1 MMKTIIKKE
10 LRGYFNSAIA
20 AIFLSVFLAIVLM
33 MVFGWEKFFAR
44 GLADLRPMFD
54 WMPAMLIVLVSALSM
69 RMWADERAAG
79 TLEVLLTLPVPRWQ
93 LVVGKFLAGM
103 VLIAVAL
110 ALTLGL
116 PITIARMGNLDL
128 GPVVGGYLATLLLA
142 AAYLSIG
149 MCVSAA
155 TDNQIVA
162 FIGTAALCSIAYLV
176 GYLGTVVARL
186 GELGRVFGTGV
197 RFESVARGVLDLRDL
212 AYYGGIVAVGITVNV
227 VLLQWLTR
235 SHGPRGRRRQLAAL
249 LGIALVVANAIALDV
264 WLAPVRRARID
275 LTQDGS
281 YSLSSSTAR
290 LLAGLDE
297 RLLIRGYFSA
307 KTHPKL
313 APLVPQ
319 IRDLLEEYK
328 IAGGAK
334 VRVELID
341 PTDSD
346 DAKREAKE
354 RFGIDPTPLRFAT
367 RTENSVINAYFAI
380 ALEYGDQHAVIG
392 LDELIAVRAID
403 AGDVEISLKN
413 PEYQLTKTIKKTVAE
428 FSSVDA
434 LFASTAGKVQLTAYI
449 TPSTLPENWK
459 DAPAKLKKAVDELS
473 KQAGGKLAFATVEPT
488 TDDVRRD
495 LFSKYGL
502 RPYQD
507 LLSGQVYYFYLL
519 LQVGD
524 RVVRVTPPQTLGDA
538 ELKTALTEGL
548 KRAAPG
554 FTRVVGLWSPPAP
567 PPMPQMQGMPP
578 QQQQQ
583 RPPQTFQNLERALS
597 GNYEVRNVQLSVP
610 VPDDVE
616 ALVLAGP
623 AGLDAASAENVDQFM
638 MRGGALVVL
647 AGRYRIAPGNG
658 RSLGVEKVTTGLEAM
673 FQKWGITVGDEMVMD
688 AKNDVFPM
696 PEERDLGNGMRVRE
710 LRQLAY
716 PYFVKMDRDQISD
729 ASMITN
735 GLAGSVMHWGAPVKA
750 DAKVGDDVHRVDVL
764 LRSSDASWLS
774 SATTVG
780 PNFETYPGVGFAGPA
795 KDLAADK
802 KGSQVMAVAVVGG
815 FASSVAKPAQ
825 AGEKPPATRL
835 IEHSAPDSRIVVFGS
850 SAFVSDDVLSLAQ
863 QLQSD
868 LATSNVELVHNAV
881 DWSLADTDLLAI
893 RSHNAAARVLTL
905 GPNAADSWLAA
916 NVVIAVV
923 ALLLVVGIAWMRR
936 RSVLPIMTA
945 KEA

>member
-20 AIFLSVFLAIVLM
+20 VIFLSVFLAFVLGM
-33 MVFGWEKFFAR
+33 FFGWEKFFAR
-44 GLADLRPMFD
+44 GLADLRPLFQ
-54 WMPAMLIVLVSALSM
+54 WMPVMLIVLVSALSM
-69 RMWADERAAG
+69 RMWADERSAG

-110 ALTLGL
+110 GLTLEL
-116 PITIARMGNLDL
+116 PITVAKMGNLDV
-128 GPVVGGYLATLLLA
+128 GPVIGGYLAALLLS
-142 AAYLSIG
+142 AAYLAIG
-149 MCVSAA
+149 MCVSAS

-162 FIGTAALCSIAYLV
+162 FIGTAALCGVAYLV
-176 GYLGTVVARL
+176 GYLGDIGRL
-186 GELGRVFGTGV
+186 FGTGV

-212 AYYGGIVAVGITVNV
+212 AYYGGIVCVGIAVNV
-227 VLLQWLTR
+227 VMLQRLTR

-249 LGIALVVANAIALDV
+249 LGVGLVVGNAIALDL

-275 LTQDGS
+275 LTQGGT
-281 YSLSSSTAR
+281 YSLSPSTSK

-319 IRDLLEEYK
+319 LRDLLEEYK
-328 IAGGAK
+328 IAGGAN

-341 PTDSD
+341 PSDSD

-367 RTENSVINAYFAI
+367 QTEKSVINAYFAI
-380 ALEYGDQHAVIG
+380 AIEYGDHHAVIG
-392 LDELIAVRAID
+392 LDELIAVRAV
-403 AGDVEISLKN
+403 DVGEIEISLKN

-428 FSSVDA
+428 FSSIDA
-434 LFASTAGKVQLTAYI
+434 MFASAAGKVQLTAYI
-449 TPSTLPENWK
+449 TPGTLPENWK

-473 KQAGGKLAFATVEPT
+473 KQAGGKLAFTTVEPA
-488 TDDVRRD
+488 TDQERRD
-495 LFSKYGL
+495 LFNKYGL

-524 RVVRVTPPQTLGDA
+524 RVVRVAPPQTLGDA

-554 FTRVVGLWSPPAP
+554 FTRVVGLWSPPAGP
-567 PPMPQMQGMPP
+567 GRPQMQGMPP
-578 QQQQQ
+578 QQQ
-583 RPPQTFQNLERALS
+583 RPPQTFETLRRALS
-597 GNYEVRNVQLSVP
+597 GNYEVRDVVLTAP
-610 VPDDVE
+610 VPPDVE

-623 AGLDAASAENVDQFM
+623 SGLDAVAAEVVDQFM

-647 AGRYRIAPGNG
+647 AGRYRIAPASGL
-658 RSLGVEKVTTGLEAM
+658 SLEKVTTGLETA
-673 FQKWGITVGDEMVMD
+673 FQKWGITVADDMVMD
-688 AKNDVFPM
+688 TKSDAFPI
-696 PEERDLGNGMRVRE
+696 PEERELGNGMRVRE
-710 LRQLAY
+710 LHQLPY
-716 PYFVKMDRDQISD
+716 PFFIKMDRDQISD
-729 ASMITN
+729 ASVITN
-735 GLAGSVMHWGAPVKA
+735 GLAGSVMHWASPVKA
-750 DAKVGDDVHRVDVL
+750 EAKVGDDTHRVDVL
-764 LRSSDASWLS
+764 LRSSDASWLTS
-774 SATTVG
+774 STAVE
-780 PNFETYPGVGFAGPA
+780 PNLRSYPELGFPGPA

-802 KGSQVMAVAVVGG
+802 KGSQIMAVAVVGG
-815 FASSVAKPAQ
+815 FASSVAPA
-825 AGEKPPATRL
+825 AKTPPAPGAAKPEPAVRL
-835 IEHSAPDSRIVVFGS
+835 IEHSTPDSRIVVFGS

-863 QLQSD
+863 QLESD
-868 LATSNVELVHNAV
+868 LATSNLELVHNAV

-893 RSHNAAARVLTL
+893 RSHNAASRVLTI
-905 GPNAADSWLAA
+905 GPGSASSWLTA
-916 NVVIAVV
+916 NIAISLVGLV
-923 ALLLVVGIAWMRR
+923 LVVGFAWLRR
-936 RSVLPIMTA
+936 RGVQPIMTV